1 VPLLQDTESFDHFY
15 AIAKTSVPEVFRR
28 PCSFRLPKTKSWCA
42 SAAARGDRKGYDAGK
57 LGDLAAACAGEQEK
71 ADDVAERASAVGGVP
86 DGDDFV
92 VGECARLAGLAAT
105 SSTTPNGT
113 SGSFEAASRCPIVH
127 LLRIS
132 LTTSGFWGG
141 EMR

>member
-1 VPLLQDTESFDHFY
+1 MSRLATNNPTHRGGARHRSRPPTEHG
-15 AIAKTSVPEVFRR
+15 
-28 PCSFRLPKTKSWCA
+28 LPQQTDQRMAAVLA
-42 SAAARGDRKGYDAGK
+42 SACIGEHLRGDRKGYDAGK

-71 ADDVAERASAVGGVP
+71 ADDVAERAAAVGGVP

-132 LTTSGFWGG
+132 LPKV
-141 EMR
+141 